1 MITNNKLA
9 PIKLVL
15 NDIFYTLKEDSRF
28 NTFGENKVII
38 ILAFLNKGE
47 FYLHHNVFINSEI
60 IFEN

>member
-9 PIKLVL
+9 PIKHVL